1 MDNTDGGVT
10 IPKEVFEKMKSML
23 TENYKTKFGD
33 NSTNNSNNERL
44 SKYEFVQ
51 RYAENILFWKECTP
65 ELKPDMSIEDL
76 ARHAITSNAIS
87 RLNAYCT
94 EKGVVEEVSD
104 CMFRIKESYKIRDV

>member
-1 MDNTDGGVT
+1 MENTDGGVT
-10 IPKEVFEKMKSML
+10 IPKEVFEKMQSIL

-33 NSTNNSNNERL
+33 NSTNNSNSKCL
-44 SKYEFVQ
+44 SRDEFVQ
-51 RYAENILFWKECTP
+51 RYAENMLFWKDLTP

-76 ARHAITSNAIS
+76 ARHAITSNAVS

-104 CMFRIKESYKIRDV
+104 CILRIQKS